1 MKRIIFLS
9 FLNVWSMEDGK
20 GAPSF
25 KKTIEA
31 YINAGWNVTLVNP
44 NYCVGTSPVIEG
56 LKNIT
61 FNPFFFPYISVK
73 KVGILTRALHSIQG
87 SLQLYLIGKKLI
99 NKYQEIDCIY
109 AYEVNAA
116 VAAKK
121 LSEEFGIPLVTRFQG
136 TILAPMKDTM
146 INRLRFYPHFKA
158 LSIKANLSIMTDDG
172 THGDQV
178 LRRLKNKSEIIKFW
192 RNGVD
197 ITKSSLVDLEKAD
210 LIKEK
215 CNIGVEDKVL
225 LTVSRLAS
233 WKRIDRSINA
243 LSSIV
248 KINPNIK
255 LVIVGDGDE
264 RGNLTKQSEELGLT
278 KSICF
283 VGAVKQ
289 SEIEYYMN
297 IADIFISMYD
307 LSNVGNPLL
316 EAMSCGKPII
326 TLDVGDTK
334 SLIKN
339 NSNGILLKKSDINLL
354 PAKVL
359 ELLNDNNF
367 SKKIGENAKKTAQQE
382 FWSWD
387 ERMDAEL
394 KIVYEMLQ
402 RNSILKKD

>member
-1 MKRIIFLS
+1 
-9 FLNVWSMEDGK
+9 MEDGK